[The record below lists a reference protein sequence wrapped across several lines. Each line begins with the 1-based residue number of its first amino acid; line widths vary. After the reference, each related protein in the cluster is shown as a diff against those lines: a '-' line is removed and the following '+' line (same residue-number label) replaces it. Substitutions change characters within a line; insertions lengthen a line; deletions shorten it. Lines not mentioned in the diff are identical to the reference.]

1 MLKTDLSYC
10 TIKLRQCQKQQDCK
24 RWIANY
30 SNEEQNKAL
39 YDGNVWFTDGKV
51 CANSGYELYINKDKE

>member
-1 MLKTDLSYC
+1 MKADLSYC
-10 TIKLRQCQKQQDCK
+10 TIKLRQCPKQQYCK

-30 SNEEQNKAL
+30 SNDEQNKAL

-51 CANSGYELYINKDKE
+51 CANSGYELYINKDNK